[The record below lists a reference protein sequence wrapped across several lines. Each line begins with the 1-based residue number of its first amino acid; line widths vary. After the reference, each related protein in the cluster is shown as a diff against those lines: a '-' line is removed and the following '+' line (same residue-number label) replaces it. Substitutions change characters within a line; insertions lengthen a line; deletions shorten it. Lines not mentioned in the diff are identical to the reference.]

1 MNLIWAPIS
10 GFSSGNCS
18 AVLTSTTK
26 QLKLFFSR
34 KLNNYLYSSLTC
46 NNSKISKSIHQK
58 NLGVVLDSKL
68 EFSIHIKQNIK
79 KSNEIIKLMR
89 RSSIYLK
96 KKALLTIYKSFFR
109 PHFDYSDIVYDKL
122 NNKSFINNV
131 EKSNAKSVLQ

>member
-10 GFSSGNCS
+10 GFSSGNCI